1 MINSRK
7 LFISK
12 IKWISLVL
20 FCIAL
25 FLPLCYKIPILSPHD
40 FPAQISLV
48 KTLLRSILLFLHG
61 IMITLI
67 GYYDIEHLILVF
79 VVQLYYFFKWE
90 KKKIEISDLVV
101 LGIAFLL
108 LLLFNSYDAER
119 GAILYTLNPDTNCDP
134 DFTICPTKGLGYYC
148 WIISYATLMIGIISD
163 TLFPSPRVIDLFERE
178 RIV

>member
-40 FPAQISLV
+40 FPTQISLV
-48 KTLLRSILLFLHG
+48 KTLSRSILLFLHG

-79 VVQLYYFFKWE
+79 VVQLYYFFKWG

-119 GAILYTLNPDTNCDP
+119 GAIL
-134 DFTICPTKGLGYYC
+134 
-148 WIISYATLMIGIISD
+148 
-163 TLFPSPRVIDLFERE
+163 
-178 RIV
+178 

>member
-1 MINSRK
+1 M
-7 LFISK
+7 
-12 IKWISLVL
+12 
-20 FCIAL
+20 
-25 FLPLCYKIPILSPHD
+25 Y
-40 FPAQISLV
+40 
-48 KTLLRSILLFLHG
+48 LHG
-61 IMITLI
+61 WQCSEIK
-67 GYYDIEHLILVF
+67 
-79 VVQLYYFFKWE
+79 LYVPHRRLTFKCG

>member
-12 IKWISLVL
+12 IKWISLFL

-40 FPAQISLV
+40 FPTQISLV

-67 GYYDIEHLILVF
+67 GYYDIEHLILIF
-79 VVQLYYFFKWE
+79 VVQLYYFFKWG

-108 LLLFNSYDAER
+108 LLLFNS
-119 GAILYTLNPDTNCDP
+119 
-134 DFTICPTKGLGYYC
+134 
-148 WIISYATLMIGIISD
+148 
-163 TLFPSPRVIDLFERE
+163 
-178 RIV
+178 

>member
-7 LFISK
+7 VFISK

-40 FPAQISLV
+40 FPTQISLV

-79 VVQLYYFFKWE
+79 VVQLYYFLKWG

-108 LLLFNSYDAER
+108 LLS
-119 GAILYTLNPDTNCDP
+119 
-134 DFTICPTKGLGYYC
+134 
-148 WIISYATLMIGIISD
+148 ISV
-163 TLFPSPRVIDLFERE
+163 R
-178 RIV
+178 

>member
-1 MINSRK
+1 MHSTIFAFVLQNTYPIPTRFSDSDFVSEN
-7 LFISK
+7 LFTLYS
-12 IKWISLVL
+12 
-20 FCIAL
+20 F
-25 FLPLCYKIPILSPHD
+25 IP
-40 FPAQISLV
+40 
-48 KTLLRSILLFLHG
+48 HG

-79 VVQLYYFFKWE
+79 VVQLYYFFKWG

-119 GAILYTLNPDTNCDP
+119 GAILYSLSPDYDCEA